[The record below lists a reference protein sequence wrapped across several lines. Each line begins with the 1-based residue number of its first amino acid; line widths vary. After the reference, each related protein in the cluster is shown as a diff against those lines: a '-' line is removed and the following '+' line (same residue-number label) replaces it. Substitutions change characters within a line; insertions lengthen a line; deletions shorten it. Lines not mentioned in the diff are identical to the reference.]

1 MYDRI
6 MKKMSEA
13 MLLIAAIALTIT
25 IAVNAVEIFRRF
37 AFDAS
42 FYWIQDVTLLGM
54 MWFIFPGMVMISYKG
69 IDVYIDIFINK
80 FPAKIRSVVQIINDI
95 MVMAIC
101 LVLFYYS
108 CQLFLLRLG
117 KSMLTSEIP
126 YFWYT
131 LAMVIVFLQLA
142 LVYFGKILKGIRRK
156 TSAGGEKA

>member
-1 MYDRI
+1 

-80 FPAKIRSVVQIINDI
+80 FPAKIRSVVQILNDI

-108 CQLFLLRLG
+108 CQLLLLRLG

-142 LVYFGKILKGIRRK
+142 LVYFGKILKGVRGK
-156 TSAGGEKA
+156 SSAGGERA

>member
-6 MKKMSEA
+6 MKKMSEV
-13 MLLIAAIALTIT
+13 MLLIAAISLILTIT
-25 IAVNAVEIFRRF
+25 VNAVEIFRRF
-37 AFDAS
+37 AFNAS

-69 IDVYIDIFINK
+69 TDVYVDIFISR
-80 FPAKIRSVVQIINDI
+80 FPPKIREIVQIVNDV

-101 LVLFYYS
+101 SVLFYYS
-108 CQLFLLRLG
+108 CQLLILRLG

-142 LVYFGKILKGIRRK
+142 LVYFGKILKSVQKKR
-156 TSAGGEKA
+156 SAGGEAS

>member
-1 MYDRI
+1 MYDKI
-6 MKKMSEA
+6 MKRMSEI
-13 MLLIAAIALTIT
+13 MLTIAAISLIATIT
-25 IAVNAVEIFRRF
+25 VNAVEIFRRF

-69 IDVYIDIFINK
+69 TDVFVDIFINR
-80 FPAKIRSVVQIINDI
+80 FPPKVRNVVQILNDI
-95 MVMAIC
+95 MVMVIC
-101 LVLFYYS
+101 FVLFYYS
-108 CQLFLLRLG
+108 CKLLILRMG

-142 LVYFGKILKGIRRK
+142 LVYFGKILKSGRREN
-156 TSAGGEKA
+156 SAGGEKA

>member
-1 MYDRI
+1 MYNKI
-6 MKKMSEA
+6 MKKMAEF
-13 MLLIAAIALTIT
+13 MLTIAAISLVAT

-69 IDVYIDIFINK
+69 TDVFVDIFITK
-80 FPAKIRSVVQIINDI
+80 FPPRVQKVVQILNNI
-95 MVMAIC
+95 MVMVIC
-101 LVLFYYS
+101 SILFYYS
-108 CQLFLLRLG
+108 YKLLILRLG

-131 LAMVIVFLQLA
+131 LAMVIVFLQLT
-142 LVYFGKILKGIRRK
+142 LVYFGKILKSVCSKKCG
-156 TSAGGEKA
+156 GGEET

>member
-1 MYDRI
+1 MYNKI
-6 MKKMSEA
+6 MKKMAEF
-13 MLLIAAIALTIT
+13 MLMIAAISLVAT

-69 IDVYIDIFINK
+69 TDVFVDIFITK
-80 FPAKIRSVVQIINDI
+80 FPPRVQKVVQILNNI
-95 MVMAIC
+95 MVMVIC
-101 LVLFYYS
+101 SILFYYS
-108 CQLFLLRLG
+108 YKLLILRLG

-131 LAMVIVFLQLA
+131 LAMVIVFLQLT
-142 LVYFGKILKGIRRK
+142 LVYFGKILKSVCSKKCG
-156 TSAGGEKA
+156 GGEET